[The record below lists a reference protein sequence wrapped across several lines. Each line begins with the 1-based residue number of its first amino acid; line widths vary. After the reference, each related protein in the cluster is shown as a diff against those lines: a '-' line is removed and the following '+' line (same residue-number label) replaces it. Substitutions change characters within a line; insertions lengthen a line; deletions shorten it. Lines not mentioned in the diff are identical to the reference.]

1 MIGNKYNKN
10 ISRNEFFQ
18 VALWCNKNNA
28 KIEDNGEYYEVVKNS
43 EPTADEQIA
52 VLEKQIEKINIDML
66 RDILIIDDDEQTT
79 EKKEEARRYLAQ
91 KKLQKND
98 LIEKINKLKEVV

>member
-10 ISRNEFFQ
+10 ISRDEFFQ
-18 VALWCNKNNA
+18 VALWCNQNNA
-28 KIEDNGEYYEVVKNS
+28 KIEDKGEYYEVVRNS

-52 VLEKQIEKINIDML
+52 VLEKHIEKINIDML

-79 EKKEEARRYLAQ
+79 EKKEEAKQYLAQ
-91 KKLQKND
+91 KKIQKSD
-98 LIEKINKLKEVV
+98 LIDKINKLREV